1 MTARK
6 RREKGRSTLT
16 QVGNIIHNKTWTV
29 IDSGLVYTFGES
41 RFIYEM

>member
-16 QVGNIIHNKTWTV
+16 QVGHIIHNKIWTV
-29 IDSGLVYTFGES
+29 IDSVLAYTFGES